1 MTIDFI
7 NKIQSPVKTM
17 ICCKWE
23 SCTQNANFT
32 RDEIEAAIDYL
43 KCKKSPGVDIIP
55 AEFIT
60 SCKDEL
66 ANDLVDV
73 FNYIIE
79 KRNFPDRWTEGILP
93 AVYKGGSKRSVNDF
107 RGITMLRK
115 RFMEK
120 VFEIMVYKWISFL
133 NDKWNCG
140 YIQNIRTADNVFIL
154 NGEIIIAYVKIQ
166 NKQDILSIMSIIRPN
181 CSLKIDF

>member
-1 MTIDFI
+1 MANGYHNMWQILKEICDYHSQSRDGPTSDFFYHFSRLGVPYSLDYFDERCENMTIDFI

-23 SCTQNANFT
+23 SSTLNANFT

-43 KCKKSPGVDIIP
+43 KCKKSPGVDNIP
-55 AEFIT
+55 AEFIK

-73 FNYIIE
+73 INYIIE
-79 KRNFPDRWTEGILP
+79 KRNFPDRWTEGILS

-107 RGITMLRK
+107 RGITICYKLWK
-115 RFMEK
+115 RFLK
-120 VFEIMVYKWISFL
+120 SLYISEYHF
-133 NDKWNCG
+133 
-140 YIQNIRTADNVFIL
+140 
-154 NGEIIIAYVKIQ
+154 
-166 NKQDILSIMSIIRPN
+166 
-181 CSLKIDF
+181 